1 MDSVKP
7 NAQSSRK
14 AGIALLEAML
24 ALAVFGLVT
33 VSLVGALRNM
43 SLLTIET
50 AQETHAIQAMRT
62 LMEQRLHGSELELGV
77 AKIGPD
83 ELGISYRV
91 KMDPENSLLDENGVV
106 LPGLYQIEVTASWK
120 EGEQVRSL
128 SAETLKNVQLYP

>member
-1 MDSVKP
+1 MDSV
-7 NAQSSRK
+7 ATITHSSRK

-62 LMEQRLHGSELELGV
+62 LMEQRLHSPELELGV
-77 AKIGPD
+77 KKIGPD

-91 KMDPENSLLDENGVV
+91 KMDPEDSLRDENGLA